1 MFHPELQAVKERERR
16 KLRSRALRVPILF
29 SLFATV
35 WFLGINALLPL
46 AVDEPHEMLQW
57 QTYLR
62 VVFVL
67 ITSLLLWEMVRSVYG
82 RIETDYLEL
91 QDKERQLHASE
102 QRHRDVLDR
111 ILEGCQIYDREW
123 RYLYLNPAAEQQNR
137 RPNAELLGQRMPE
150 VWPGIEQSRPFAL
163 MQRCMFERE
172 AFHEEV
178 EFVFPDGERGWFDLH
193 GYPVPEGIALFSLE
207 ITPRKRAEDALLR
220 LNHELEATV
229 VERTAQLQAALDRA
243 EAADKIKSAF
253 LATMSHE
260 LRTPLNSI
268 LGFTGILLQGLAG
281 PVNEEQKR
289 QLGMV
294 MRSARHLLDLIND
307 VLDLSKIEAGQLLIR
322 REPVDAVAAV
332 EHVMES
338 VKPQAEYKQLEL
350 LLERPPTLPALL
362 ADQRR
367 LEQILLNLL
376 SNAIRFTDHGSVT
389 LSVQEQLDWAQQDA
403 PQSAPRAALRFRV
416 RDTGIGIRG
425 EDLQQL
431 FLPFRQVDASL
442 ARQRGGTGLG
452 LVICRRLAA
461 MMDGEI
467 SVRSQPGAGSE
478 FTLTLPL
485 AAAESP

>member
-1 MFHPELQAVKERERR
+1 MIHPELQAVKERERR
-16 KLRSRALRVPILF
+16 LLRSRALRIPLVF
-29 SLFATV
+29 ALFATV
-35 WFLGINALLPL
+35 WFLGVNVLLP
-46 AVDEPHEMLQW
+46 AVADDPQHFLQGLIY
-57 QTYLR
+57 TR
-62 VVFVL
+62 VAFVL
-67 ITSLLLWEMVRSVYG
+67 VTSLLLWELVRGVYG
-82 RIETDYLEL
+82 RIETDHLEL

-111 ILEGCQIYDREW
+111 IIEGCQIYDREW
-123 RYLYLNPAAEQQNR
+123 RYLYLNPAAEMQNR
-137 RPNAELLGQRMPE
+137 HPNAELLGQRLPE
-150 VWPGIEQSRPFAL
+150 MWPGIEQTRSFAL

-178 EFVFPDGERGWFDLH
+178 DYVFPDGERGWFDLR
-193 GYPVPEGIALFSLE
+193 GYPVPEGMALFSVE
-207 ITPRKRAEDALLR
+207 ITSRKRAEDALVR

-243 EAADKIKSAF
+243 ETADRIKSAF

-281 PVNEEQKR
+281 PLNEEQKR

-332 EHVMES
+332 AHVMES
-338 VKPQAEYKQLEL
+338 VRPQAEHKQLSL
-350 LLERPPTLPALL
+350 SLECPPAPPGLL
-362 ADQRR
+362 ADRRR

-376 SNAIRFTDHGSVT
+376 SNAIKFTDHGSVT
-389 LSVQEQLDWAQQDA
+389 LLVREQPDWVPQDA
-403 PQSAPRAALRFRV
+403 PHSAPCAALQFCV
-416 RDTGIGIRG
+416 RDTGVGIRG

-442 ARQRGGTGLG
+442 ARQREGSGLG
-452 LVICRRLAA
+452 LVICRRLAT
-461 MMDGEI
+461 MMGGEI
-467 SVRSQPGAGSE
+467 SVQSEPGVGSE